1 LHFSVFDKK
10 FNTNAK
16 LHCQQFKLEVNLKAR
31 LKHERLHPVNLDTGC
46 NLALNL
52 FVHPVVNLFLS
63 DKESG
68 PAEDAEDSEDGFE
81 GPEFSLF

>member
-1 LHFSVFDKK
+1 LHFSEFDKK
-10 FNTNAK
+10 FNTKAK

-31 LKHERLHPVNLDTGC
+31 LKHGRLDTGC

-68 PAEDAEDSEDGFE
+68 PAQDAENSEDGFE